1 MGLNETLFAEKKAEE
16 GEFAF
21 VEIKMKNQNKQIY
34 NYENR

>member
-21 VEIKMKNQNKQIY
+21 VEIKMKKS
-34 NYENR
+34 E